1 MQIKLVDYLKRAE
14 NRLFLLARSCSF
26 QFNNLEELWWII
38 NSMDKYDIIV
48 LLSFLKMCP
57 SLKKL
62 FLSVS
67 SFRLDFLLLTF
78 LLCTLNSAA
87 HHNALY
93 LSCLYNLQIDPTSN
107 CGLCA
112 RERECLSE
120 VPPHTRLNHL
130 KFIKLEGV
138 MKEEDKISLAEH
150 LLEVATMEPLVIAKS
165 HDNHLSKL
173 VKVPM
178 PRLPS
183 KGNQKKLQCSMQEK
197 KCCYKFVK
205 VKEGYSGELCSRHAH
220 MDL

>member
-38 NSMDKYDIIV
+38 NSMDKYDIIA

-78 LLCTLNSAA
+78 LLCTLNSAS

-93 LSCLYNLQIDPTSN
+93 LSCLYNLQIDPTSY
-107 CGLCA
+107 CGLCT
-112 RERECLSE
+112 REREC
-120 VPPHTRLNHL
+120 
-130 KFIKLEGV
+130 
-138 MKEEDKISLAEH
+138 
-150 LLEVATMEPLVIAKS
+150 
-165 HDNHLSKL
+165 
-173 VKVPM
+173 
-178 PRLPS
+178 
-183 KGNQKKLQCSMQEK
+183 
-197 KCCYKFVK
+197 
-205 VKEGYSGELCSRHAH
+205 
-220 MDL
+220 

>member
-1 MQIKLVDYLKRAE
+1 MRLNSLVSAIRGVQILTLSRWTFEHMQIKLVDYLKRAE

-62 FLSVS
+62 FLS
-67 SFRLDFLLLTF
+67 
-78 LLCTLNSAA
+78 
-87 HHNALY
+87 
-93 LSCLYNLQIDPTSN
+93 IDPTSN